1 MKSPRFYIFLL
12 ITLII
17 AWSLNTV
24 FAKVGLEYM
33 PPIWMVTMRFMI
45 GTLVAFILLASLK
58 RLRFPKKQDWP
69 FVLSIGILQMSFFQ
83 MFFNYGMVFIHA
95 GRASILTYSTPIWVT
110 PFAVLFFG
118 EKITV
123 MKLIGILLGI
133 CGILVLFSPNNFNW
147 HDPKTL
153 IGNGLLLSS
162 SLCWA
167 VVMLHTRYGTWHS
180 EPLELLPW
188 QLLIACILPLI
199 IASLKEPT
207 SDIHW
212 NPTLWAILLFS
223 GIIATALGYW
233 LSIVVSKAL
242 PVTTTSL
249 SLLSVPV
256 LTLIL
261 SDFILAEPLTLNNMI
276 AVSFIV
282 AGLAC
287 ISLQRKPKV
296 TKSSR

>member
-1 MKSPRFYIFLL
+1 MMQSLKLYLLL
-12 ITLII
+12 ILLII
-17 AWSLNTV
+17 AWALNTV
-24 FAKVGLEYM
+24 FAKYGLQYM
-33 PPIWMVTMRFMI
+33 PPIWLVTARFAI
-45 GTLVAFILLASLK
+45 GALVAFMLLAFLK
-58 RLRFPKKQDWP
+58 RLVLPKKQDWP
-69 FVLSIGILQMSFFQ
+69 FILSIGILQMSFFQ
-83 MFFNYGMVFIHA
+83 MFFNYGMVYVHA

-110 PFAVLFFG
+110 PFAVIFFG

-123 MKLIGILLGI
+123 LKLIGILLGV
-133 CGILVLFSPNNFNW
+133 CGILVLFSPENFNW
-147 HDPKTL
+147 HDSKIL
-153 IGNGLLLSS
+153 LGNGLLIGS

-167 VVMLHTRYGTWHS
+167 VVMLHTRYGKWHS

-188 QLLIACILPLI
+188 QLLIACFVPLLF
-199 IASLKEPT
+199 ASAKEPFNQ
-207 SDIHW
+207 IHW
-212 NPTLWAILLFS
+212 NLTLWAILLFS

-261 SDFILAEPLTLNNMI
+261 SALLLHEPLTLNNI
-276 AVSFIV
+276 VAVSFIV

-287 ISLQRKPKV
+287 ISLQGKFKN
-296 TKSSR
+296 